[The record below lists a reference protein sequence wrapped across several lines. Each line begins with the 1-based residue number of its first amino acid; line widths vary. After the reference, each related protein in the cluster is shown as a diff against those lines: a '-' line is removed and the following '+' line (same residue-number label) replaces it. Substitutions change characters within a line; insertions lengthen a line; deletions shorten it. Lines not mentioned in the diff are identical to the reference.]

1 MKKLLAIAGVIILV
15 FVLILV
21 LNKQSNKDKMNEN
34 PYDKDN
40 LNQASIDLIG
50 DENYSNIILPDTLKS
65 KIDKGEAVTVYFF
78 SPLCQY
84 CKQMT
89 PVMMPIAKDMDVKVE
104 QLNVL
109 EYEDAG
115 HTYEIEA
122 TPTLIHFADGQ
133 EVGRMVGG
141 QPEEN
146 IRSFFEAVNET
157 K

>member
-1 MKKLLAIAGVIILV
+1 MKKLLAIAGVIIIV
-15 FVLILV
+15 FALILV
-21 LNKQSNKDKMNEN
+21 LNKQSNKGKLDEN
-34 PYDKDN
+34 PYDKED

-50 DENYSNIILPDTLKS
+50 DENYSNIILPDELKS
-65 KIDKGEAVTVYFF
+65 KIEDGESVTAYFF

-89 PVMMPIAKDMDVKVE
+89 PIMMPIAEEMDVTVE

-109 EYEDAG
+109 EYENAG
-115 HTYEIEA
+115 HTYQIEA
-122 TPTLIHFADGQ
+122 TPTLIHFADGE